1 MDGSQP
7 SSDFSFQ
14 FSLSKE
20 FLKIEKKI
28 FEILKK
34 VSIKCYTEEN
44 NIGTIIVYGTFDG
57 NENHII
63 KGMRQIGI
71 NPIQKFVSFGYNNF
85 AEDITKLILENN
97 DGAIIVDKSGQILGA
112 RVYLTVDNPSLDVPE
127 GCGTRHITA
136 ASFSQRKDVLSVI
149 TLSEEN
155 LAVRKWKDGSFIDQF
170 FPSEEVNIEN
180 NIQDEKSEI

>member
-1 MDGSQP
+1 MDQSQP

-20 FLKIEKKI
+20 YLKIEKRI
-28 FEILKK
+28 FEALKK

-44 NIGTIIVYGTFDG
+44 NIGTIIVYGAFDT
-57 NENHII
+57 NENHVV

-85 AEDITKLILENN
+85 TEDITNLILENN

-136 ASFSQRKDVLSVI
+136 ASFSQRKDVLSVL

-155 LAVRKWKDGSFIDQF
+155 LAVRKWKDGSFIDQY
-170 FPSEEVNIEN
+170 FPSEEVKNTNEQN
-180 NIQDEKSEI
+180 NKQSEI